1 MTKKFILGSWGFSK
15 LGLLEHLLDFPL
27 RYLPWGLLS
36 PHQIAGWG
44 NKRSGRL
51 ACRLACLYN
60 VDRLRLEDG
69 FVRSFCPGLGSPGLS
84 MVVDS
89 KGIFYDCNTP
99 SDLENLL
106 QSDANLAAEQYAAV
120 LLARDVMLQHDISKY
135 NHAPSL
141 PAGLLRTADTERVL
155 IIDQTRGDMS
165 VLQGGAD
172 AGIFRTMLQAAI
184 VENPGATIYVKTH
197 PEVTS
202 GAKGGYLSDVQPS
215 EQIVPL
221 RGLVNP
227 VELLREM
234 DKVYVVTSGMGF
246 EALLLG
252 KPVSCFGMPWYA
264 GWGVTD
270 DRQSCARRTRQRSVD
285 ELFVA
290 AYGKYTRY
298 LNPETHR
305 RGTLSDVLPWILR
318 QREIASRFPG
328 RMIVVGFKPKKIIN
342 LQGMLSLFPG
352 QVHSVDNAEAAA
364 QLQPQGKDCLICW
377 GRVLPEGLEAL
388 ATQTGV
394 RLLRMEDGFVR
405 SVGLGSDHV
414 PPMSFVLDAS
424 GIYFDPGQSS
434 DLEAMLNSRDFTVQD
449 LERARHVRKF
459 IVAHGITKY
468 NMEPLQAVRWRG
480 AEGRQVVLVPGQV
493 EDDASIRFGCDPQGV
508 CTNLGLLQAARKA
521 FPEAFVV
528 YKPHPDVSSGN
539 RVGVVPQDAAIR
551 LANHVEARA
560 SVVSCIEACDVVVT
574 MTSLT
579 GFDALLRG
587 KQVVVHGR
595 PFYAG
600 WGLTQ
605 DKIPVPRRNR
615 TLDLD
620 QLVAAALLHYPLY
633 WDAELKGYTSCEAVL
648 HRLLEQ
654 RQQRGEGRRWAD
666 WGTRRMRKI
675 RATGRGV
682 RNWWQA
688 IRDKF

>member
-1 MTKKFILGSWGFSK
+1 
-15 LGLLEHLLDFPL
+15 
-27 RYLPWGLLS
+27 
-36 PHQIAGWG
+36 
-44 NKRSGRL
+44 
-51 ACRLACLYN
+51 
-60 VDRLRLEDG
+60 
-69 FVRSFCPGLGSPGLS
+69 
-84 MVVDS
+84 
-89 KGIFYDCNTP
+89 
-99 SDLENLL
+99 
-106 QSDANLAAEQYAAV
+106 
-120 LLARDVMLQHDISKY
+120 
-135 NHAPSL
+135 
-141 PAGLLRTADTERVL
+141 
-155 IIDQTRGDMS
+155 
-165 VLQGGAD
+165 
-172 AGIFRTMLQAAI
+172 MLQAAI
-184 VENPGATIYVKTH
+184 LENPDSTIYVKTH

-202 GAKGGYLSDVQPS
+202 GVKGGYLSDVQPS
-215 EQIVPL
+215 EKVVL
-221 RGLVNP
+221 LCALVNP
-227 VELLREM
+227 VELLRQM

-290 AYGKYTRY
+290 AYGMYTRY

-328 RMIVVGFKPKKIIN
+328 RMIAVGFKPRKIIN

-352 QVHSVDNAEAAA
+352 QVHCVDDVEAAA
-364 QLQPQGKDCLICW
+364 QLQPRDQDCLICW
-377 GRVLPEGLEAL
+377 GRVPPEGLEAL
-388 ATQTGV
+388 ASNAQV

-414 PPMSFVLDAS
+414 PPMSFVLDTQ
-424 GIYFDPGQSS
+424 GIYFDPGQPS
-434 DLEAMLNSRDFTVQD
+434 DLEAMLNSHDFTSQD
-449 LERARHVRKF
+449 LERARQVRKF
-459 IVAHGITKY
+459 MVTHGITKY

-605 DKIPVPRRNR
+605 DQIPVPRRNR
-615 TLDLD
+615 TLGLD

-654 RQQRGEGRRWAD
+654 RQQRGEGRHWAD